1 MYRVIRLRDVVLVD
15 ENNSWWYKRNTTI

>member
-15 ENNSWWYKRNTTI
+15 EDNVWWYKKNTII